1 MMNQKKLSKIN
12 SSHPRITI
20 ISPCYN
26 MVHFIDQTI
35 ESVLGQSF
43 TDFEYI
49 IVDAASTDGTLDKIK
64 AYAKKDKRIK
74 WISEK
79 DKGYHDAMLK
89 GLKIAKGE
97 FLMELMV
104 SDGYKNKD
112 WLTLCVNILDKDQE
126 VSLVWGFPQWLEN
139 DKFTDITYPH
149 FHNGKVPQKQDWFL
163 YWLATGEAVPNGNY
177 CVRREVFIACNP
189 AFKDTINGREFWD
202 FNYAFNTKGYLA
214 YNIPVVADWGRAHPG
229 QLSEGWLV
237 SGKVFGFMKHYY
249 SNLEKYKKN
258 LLSRKTVHVFRDG
271 KGKKIGVFDPKK
283 IKPFSHH
290 LLKGRILFH
299 MVLQRGPKK
308 IQKAIKKV
316 FVK

>member
-1 MMNQKKLSKIN
+1 MMKQKKSPRDKKN
-12 SSHPRITI
+12 PRITI

-26 MVHFIDQTI
+26 MVHFVDQTI
-35 ESVLGQSF
+35 ESVLSQSF
-43 TDFEYI
+43 TNFEYI
-49 IVDAASTDGTLDKIK
+49 IVDAASTDGTLERIK
-64 AYAKKDKRIK
+64 HFAKKDKRIK

-89 GLKIAKGE
+89 GLKVAKGE

-112 WLTLCVNILDKDQE
+112 WLKLCVEVLDADPE
-126 VSLVWGFPQWLEN
+126 VSLVWGFPQWLEEG
-139 DKFTDITYPH
+139 KFTDVTYPH
-149 FHNGKVPQKQDWFL
+149 FHHQKVPQKQKWFS

-177 CVRREVFIACNP
+177 CVRRNVFIKCNP
-189 AFKDTINGREFWD
+189 DFNDTINGREFWD

-214 YNIPVVADWGRAHPG
+214 YCIPVVADWGRAHPG

-249 SNLEKYKKN
+249 TNIEKYKKN
-258 LLSRKTVHVFRDG
+258 LLAKKISHVFKDG
-271 KGKKIGVFDPKK
+271 EGKEIGKFDTSE
-283 IKPFSHH
+283 INPFTSPI
-290 LLKGRILFH
+290 LKGRILFY

-308 IQKAIKKV
+308 IRKAVKKFIHV
-316 FVK
+316 